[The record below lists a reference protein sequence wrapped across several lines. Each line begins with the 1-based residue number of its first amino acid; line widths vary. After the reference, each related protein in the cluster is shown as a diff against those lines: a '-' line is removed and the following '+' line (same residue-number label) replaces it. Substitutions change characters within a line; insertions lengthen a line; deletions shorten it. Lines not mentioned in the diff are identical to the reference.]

1 MERSERR
8 LFLAGATGVIG
19 VQLIPRLLDAG
30 FRVAGLTRSEEKAE
44 SLRQRGVIPVV
55 CDVYSREPLIEAVQQ
70 FDPDVVMH
78 QLTDLP
84 DDKER
89 LGEFM
94 KANSRIRTEGTKNLV
109 DAATAAGASHF
120 IAQSIAWELDGD
132 AGRSVAQHE
141 QLVLEIGGVVLRY
154 GQFYGPGTY
163 HPDDRPDHPRV
174 HVSDAAER
182 TVELIEASSGIVT
195 IADPA

>member
-1 MERSERR
+1 
-8 LFLAGATGVIG
+8 
-19 VQLIPRLLDAG
+19 
-30 FRVAGLTRSEEKAE
+30 
-44 SLRQRGVIPVV
+44 VIPVV